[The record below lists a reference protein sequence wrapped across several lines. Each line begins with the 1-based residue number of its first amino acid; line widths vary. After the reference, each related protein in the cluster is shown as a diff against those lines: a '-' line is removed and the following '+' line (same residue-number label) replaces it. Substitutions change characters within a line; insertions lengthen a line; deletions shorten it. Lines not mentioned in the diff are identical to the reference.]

1 MIIVKCDCCGKVF
14 KAYGAKAASMKH
26 HFCSRDCAKTFTGP
40 RMHDMNERLNPTRM
54 TPETR
59 EKIRKAQVG
68 IGEGKTYTKTYGRHT
83 HRVVAEQILGR
94 PLLPGEVVHHID
106 GNKTNNSPENLM
118 VFPSQAEHAH
128 YHQLLKSHAI

>member
-26 HFCSRDCAKTFTGP
+26 HFCCRDCAKTFTGP
-40 RMHDMNERLNPTRM
+40 RMHDLNERLNPGRM

-59 EKIRKAQVG
+59 AKLREARLNSGA
-68 IGEGKTYTKTYGRHT
+68 GKTYTKTYGRHT
-83 HRVVAEQILGR
+83 HRIVAEQILGR

-106 GNKTNNSPENLM
+106 GDKRNNDPSNIQ
-118 VFPSQAEHAH
+118 VFSSQAEHARH
-128 YHQLLKSHAI
+128 HKQLELHGV

>member
-40 RMHDMNERLNPTRM
+40 RMAEMNRQLNPSRM

-59 EKIRKAQVG
+59 EKIRKAQPGVG
-68 IGEGKTYTKTYGRHT
+68 MGKSYMKTFGRHT

-106 GNKTNNSPENLM
+106 GDKTNNSPDNLM
-118 VFPSQAEHAH
+118 VFPSQEEHARFH
-128 YHQLLKSHAI
+128 MMQKYHGV